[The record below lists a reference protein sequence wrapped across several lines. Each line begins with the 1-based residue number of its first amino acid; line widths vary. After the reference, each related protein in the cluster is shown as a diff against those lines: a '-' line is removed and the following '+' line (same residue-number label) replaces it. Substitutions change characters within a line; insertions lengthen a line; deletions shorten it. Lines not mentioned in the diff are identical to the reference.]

1 MPATAGT
8 TPAPVRNSVRRFRT
22 SKSGGKTPASSSRST
37 FPGRVLVYAASV
49 VSSGARAVN
58 GGKGVFTPLPAA
70 AKIAPTS
77 TSNSGEEDQTMP
89 ISMYHASV
97 PVFLQLLGGLKGVIE
112 KAEATATA
120 KKWEENTLL
129 NWRLYPDMFTFARQ
143 VRQASEHAFGAG
155 RAAGV
160 AVPELP
166 AIDNSLAE
174 MKARIDKTIDF
185 LKGLRADQL
194 DGREDAQ
201 VTITQGGQP
210 RNFRAQVYLYHL
222 AMPNF
227 YFHITTAYNILRSL
241 GIDIGKRDF
250 MGQMPS

>member
-1 MPATAGT
+1 MA
-8 TPAPVRNSVRRFRT
+8 
-22 SKSGGKTPASSSRST
+22 
-37 FPGRVLVYAASV
+37 
-49 VSSGARAVN
+49 
-58 GGKGVFTPLPAA
+58 
-70 AKIAPTS
+70 
-77 TSNSGEEDQTMP
+77 

-112 KAEATATA
+112 KGEAHANS

-160 AVPELP
+160 EVPNLA
-166 AIDNSLAE
+166 AIDNSYAE

-185 LKGLRADQL
+185 LKGLKPDQL
-194 DGREDAQ
+194 DGKEDQQ
-201 VTITQGGQP
+201 VTITQGGQQ

-227 YFHITTAYNILRSL
+227 YFHITTAYNILRNL
-241 GIDIGKRDF
+241 GIQIGKRDF
-250 MGQMPS
+250 MGQL

>member
-1 MPATAGT
+1 
-8 TPAPVRNSVRRFRT
+8 
-22 SKSGGKTPASSSRST
+22 
-37 FPGRVLVYAASV
+37 
-49 VSSGARAVN
+49 
-58 GGKGVFTPLPAA
+58 
-70 AKIAPTS
+70 
-77 TSNSGEEDQTMP
+77 MP

-112 KAEATATA
+112 KAEAHATA
-120 KKWEENTLL
+120 HKWEENTLL
-129 NWRLYPDMFTFARQ
+129 NWRLYPDMFTLARQ

-160 AVPELP
+160 EVPSLP
-166 AIDNSLAE
+166 PIDNSFAE

-185 LKGLRADQL
+185 LKGLRAGQL

-201 VTITQGGQP
+201 VTITQGGQQ

-227 YFHITTAYNILRSL
+227 YFHIATAYNILRHL
-241 GIDIGKRDF
+241 GIEIGKRDF